1 MLVLIYRLVSIE
13 GLNPILTHL
22 GYGFSGKTV
31 LFITWGGLR
40 GAVGLSLA
48 LVIADDV
55 PNEGHK
61 VRTVDSNRVVNSM
74 YMICSFDFVGKRYTQ
89 YRPGVG
95 LSVIATLW

>member
-1 MLVLIYRLVSIE
+1 MAHKTVFNRLVSIE

-48 LVIADDV
+48 LVVSDDL
-55 PNEGHK
+55 PDQGHK
-61 VRTVDSNRVVNSM
+61 V
-74 YMICSFDFVGKRYTQ
+74 
-89 YRPGVG
+89 
-95 LSVIATLW
+95 

>member
-1 MLVLIYRLVSIE
+1 MSIE

-48 LVIADDV
+48 LVVADDL
-55 PNEGHK
+55 PDQGRK
-61 VRTVDSNRVVNSM
+61 VT
-74 YMICSFDFVGKRYTQ
+74 
-89 YRPGVG
+89 
-95 LSVIATLW
+95 IATLVVCDHTVNYALLILWPNSICI

>member
-1 MLVLIYRLVSIE
+1 MVLIYRLVSIE

-48 LVIADDV
+48 LVVADDV
-55 PNEGHK
+55 PEEGHK
-61 VRTVDSNRVVNSM
+61 V
-74 YMICSFDFVGKRYTQ
+74 C
-89 YRPGVG
+89 
-95 LSVIATLW
+95 